1 MRFRKLISAMIA
13 SIMLIASLSL
23 PASAALNENISGA
36 NSGSGYSG
44 NLRMDTSWSPGMV
57 DNRSGYR
64 ISIYYAPQ
72 EQNESGEWV
81 YNENG
86 EPVYDWSQ
94 VQQVG
99 NIIDIRRDA
108 MCETNNKD
116 KIILPNRW
124 GIWSVWDY
132 LKWYGGAYKGN
143 FKSQK
148 QGNKDYYY
156 YQFTNEDRY
165 VRNTNS
171 DVYMCALFN
180 PISLTNTDDYGAG
193 IEDSSFVGENSSY
206 KKIYNQLK
214 KIESSTSDDKTKQLI
229 AETIGKLEESNNYV
243 MGEYNLPLVDNSS
256 ERKSGKADN
265 STDDLKQYLI
275 NPVILNLI
283 AEASNGKFTAEDF
296 YFGTWDGND
305 SVEWETIPSDK
316 KKYPRGTY
324 KMIIENMTATGN
336 GDGANLLCCYTL
348 ADSIAMIND
357 KGTSVFVQLGVN
369 SYLDDMANSLTL
381 RKTDSVLRFGNTNK
395 FMGDL
400 IDYPNQPVKI
410 DVSRELHDDNF
421 WKECSED
428 GILGNYSGLA
438 VIDSDSIYSRADV
451 SKSQIVNEVM
461 VSRVGK
467 PDLGVTGLQIN
478 TDAAELS
485 QFVSSDAINAL
496 CAAFDN
502 EDVNLIAERAGLE
515 DDGFKLQLTALC
527 DAIRRGRAYGLD
539 SSEIKVAIRDAY
551 NWDGYDTAQLYDF
564 QPILF

>member
-1 MRFRKLISAMIA
+1 MVA
-13 SIMLIASLSL
+13 SVMLIASLSL

-44 NLRMDTSWSPGMV
+44 NLGMDTAWSPGSIS
-57 DNRSGYR
+57 NRSGYR

-108 MCETNNKD
+108 MCEKNNKD
-116 KIILPNRW
+116 KIILPNKW

-132 LKWYGGAYKGN
+132 LKWYGGAYKGS
-143 FKSQK
+143 FESQK
-148 QGNKDYYY
+148 QGKKDYYY
-156 YQFTNEDRY
+156 YQFTNNDRY
-165 VRNTNS
+165 VRNTNEN
-171 DVYMCALFN
+171 VYMCALFN
-180 PISLTNTDDYGAG
+180 PISLTNTDNFGAG
-193 IEDSSFVGENSSY
+193 IENNSFVGENSSY
-206 KKIYNQLK
+206 MKIYNQLK

-229 AETIGKLEESNNYV
+229 AETIDKLEESNNYV
-243 MGEYNLPLVDNSS
+243 MGEYNLPLIDNSS
-256 ERKSGKADN
+256 EHKGSGADN

-275 NPVILNLI
+275 NPVILSLI

-296 YFGTWDGND
+296 YFGAWDGND

-316 KKYPRGTY
+316 KKYTRGTY

-357 KGTSVFVQLGVN
+357 KGTSVFVQLGDTV
-369 SYLDDMANSLTL
+369 YLDDMANSLML
-381 RKTDSVLRFGNTNK
+381 RKADSVLRFGNTDR

-400 IDYPNQPVKI
+400 IDYTNQPVKI
-410 DVSRELHDDNF
+410 DVSRELHDSSF

-527 DAIRRGRAYGLD
+527 DAIRRGRA
-539 SSEIKVAIRDAY
+539 
-551 NWDGYDTAQLYDF
+551 
-564 QPILF
+564 